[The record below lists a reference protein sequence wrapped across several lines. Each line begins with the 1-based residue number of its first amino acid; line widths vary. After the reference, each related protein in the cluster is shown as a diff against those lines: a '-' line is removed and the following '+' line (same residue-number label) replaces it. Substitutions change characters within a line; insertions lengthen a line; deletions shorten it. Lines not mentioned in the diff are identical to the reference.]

1 MPRRFRMVL
10 AVWML
15 ALGFGSAFS
24 GAASSPQAASRQD
37 AISDVTPTR
46 ARVPADLPV
55 DHQMQALESHAKYRM
70 ILYPGR
76 FGQADLAVTR
86 DDLKALALTLKT
98 SAK

>member
-1 MPRRFRMVL
+1 MPRRFLMVL

-37 AISDVTPTR
+37 AISDVAATR
-46 ARVPADLPV
+46 TRVPSDRPV

-76 FGQADLAVTR
+76 FGQTDLAVTR
-86 DDLKALALTLKT
+86 DQLKALALTLKT
-98 SAK
+98 SGK